1 MPRTGT
7 SLAAACRAVLTTAE
21 PSAKVKAARA
31 AARAWR
37 RGELDFAFDV
47 AMPAQPGRPARPE
60 LLPPNRMP
68 KRGRAGSPRS
78 RIALLH
84 ALAHIEFVAIDL
96 AFDLIGRFGAAFP
109 PDFTDDWIGVGADEA
124 MHFALLDRR
133 LRALGS
139 HYGALPAHAGLWQ
152 AAEATAHNP
161 LARLAVV
168 PMVLEARGLDVTPAT
183 VASFEAAGDAR
194 SATILSRIYRDEI
207 RHVAA
212 GRRWFEYGCAR
223 EGIAPIPRWQHLVR
237 KHFRGAVKP
246 PFNDSAHES
255 AGLSR
260 DYYAALAQ
268 QSSP

>member
-84 ALAHIEFVAIDL
+84 ALAHIECVAIDL

-168 PMVLEARGLDVTPAT
+168 PMVLEARARRHP
-183 VASFEAAGDAR
+183 GDGR
-194 SATILSRIYRDEI
+194 LVRGG
-207 RHVAA
+207 
-212 GRRWFEYGCAR
+212 GRRALGDDSVAHL
-223 EGIAPIPRWQHLVR
+223 PRRNSPRRGGAALVR
-237 KHFRGAVKP
+237 IWLRKGGNRP
-246 PFNDSAHES
+246 DSPLATPCAE
-255 AGLSR
+255 AFSR
-260 DYYAALAQ
+260 RR
-268 QSSP
+268 